1 MVRRAEADAAQ
12 AEPRRHS
19 CVDHTS
25 RGAVARGV
33 QRGQTARVT
42 VRSLLLHT
50 HALTYG
56 AVAIVLFVTIVV
68 VPAVAAFEVP
78 ALNPFGADSTD
89 AEVLTVEVTDRRPSE
104 VGVIRSERVTVR
116 LSGGEQVAIERQ
128 FAENDPVGIHVTPGD
143 RVLATANETPDGTTY
158 YIADRSR
165 TLALW
170 VLVIAFAALVAVVGR
185 WRGVWSLVGLAA
197 SFLVIV
203 RFIIPAI
210 LNGWDPVATMVIGAM
225 VIAFSTLVLAHGA
238 DWKTVAAI
246 SGTALS
252 LALVFVF
259 ARFGVAFTELTGL
272 ADEHAIALNILSH
285 NTIDARGLLLAS
297 IIIGA
302 LGVLDDVTAT
312 QASTVFELRRANDRL
327 GATELFA
334 RALNVGRDHIAST
347 VNTLVLAY
355 VSASLPL
362 VVLLAAQPEPLGLL
376 ISRDLFATEIVRTLM
391 GSMGIVAAVPITTA
405 IAAILVSTV
414 GADGETSA
422 R

>member
-1 MVRRAEADAAQ
+1 M
-12 AEPRRHS
+12 
-19 CVDHTS
+19 
-25 RGAVARGV
+25 ARGG

-42 VRSLLLHT
+42 PRSLLLHP
-50 HALTYG
+50 HALAYG
-56 AVAIVLFVTIVV
+56 AVAIVLFVTIAI
-68 VPAVAAFEVP
+68 VPAVGSLEVP
-78 ALNPFGADSTD
+78 PLNPFGADSSEG
-89 AEVLTVEVTDRRPSE
+89 EVLTVEVTDRQRSSF
-104 VGVIRSERVTVR
+104 GTIRSERATVR
-116 LSGGEQVAIERQ
+116 LSGGEQVVIERQ
-128 FAENDPVGIHVTPGD
+128 FAEDDPVGIHVEAGD
-143 RVLATANETPDGTTY
+143 RVLVTANETPDGTTY

-170 VLVIAFAALVAVVGR
+170 VLVVAFAALVTLVGR

-210 LNGWDPVATMVIGAM
+210 LTGWDPVTTTVIGAI

-238 DWKTVAAI
+238 NWKTVAAI
-246 SGTALS
+246 SGTAIS

-272 ADEHAIALNILSH
+272 ADEHAIALNILSD

-327 GATELFA
+327 GATELFS

-391 GSMGIVAAVPITTA
+391 GSMGIVAAVPITTG
-405 IAAILVSTV
+405 IAALLASAVGTGGEAST
-414 GADGETSA
+414 